1 MQIAKTYS
9 EEIVCLASRTL
20 SENRVAV
27 FIVAYNAEGHI
38 ETVLERIPDWV
49 SEKLT
54 EVFIIDDSSK
64 DGTLNKAVSAI
75 WTNVHVPLRVFRT
88 PYNQGYGGNQILG
101 YSYAIAQKF
110 DIVLL
115 LHGDGQYAPEFL
127 PEILA
132 EYSRPLRADAVYGSR
147 FMTKWGALK
156 GGMPLYKFFGNR
168 ALTWIQNKIV
178 GTRMS
183 EMHSGYRS
191 YRTSAL
197 MKVPFRA
204 NSHGFDF
211 DSDIIIQFTAA
222 GLAIREVPIPTF
234 YGNEICNV
242 DGLRYAWAC
251 VKGAFQYRLMRLE
264 IFYDVKFD
272 VSKRQR
278 NYTIKESP
286 TSLHYHM
293 RKLPLPP
300 GSELLDIGGGDGSAV
315 GLSHADRGVNTT
327 VVDQRVSA
335 DDQES
340 RRAAGHPHLHLIAA
354 DLDAD
359 WTIAVG
365 SRRFNTV
372 FALDVLEHLKSPE
385 RAASQLFSVMEPGGK
400 LYASTGNVS
409 YWIIRGIHVLGHFNY
424 GRRGILDLTHT
435 RLFTVKSFK
444 RLLRDAGFRIDSV
457 RCFGP
462 PIADLADDRKGIL
475 CLIDRISA
483 LLAKYWNGLFGY
495 QILIEATRSDS
506 AETLIAR
513 TFLDQRE
520 SQIQSCTVSNSPIP
534 AAHQ

>member
-1 MQIAKTYS
+1 MQIAETYS

-27 FIVAYNAEGHI
+27 FIVAYNAEGQI

-54 EVFIIDDSSK
+54 EVFIIDDSSN
-64 DGTLNKAVSAI
+64 DGTLSKAVSAI
-75 WTNVHVPLRVFRT
+75 WTNERAPLRVFRT

-110 DIVLL
+110 DIVVL
-115 LHGDGQYAPEFL
+115 LHGDGQYAPEYL
-127 PEILA
+127 PQILA
-132 EYSRPLRADAVYGSR
+132 EYSRPLRVDAVYGSR

-156 GGMPLYKFFGNR
+156 GGMPLYKFFGNQ
-168 ALTWIQNKIV
+168 ALTWIQNKII

-197 MKVPFRA
+197 MRIPFRA

-211 DSDIIIQFTAA
+211 DSDIIIQFAAA

-251 VKGAFQYRLMRLE
+251 VKAAFQYRLMRFE
-264 IFYDVKFD
+264 IFYDAKFD
-272 VSKRQR
+272 VSKRER

-293 RKLPLPP
+293 RKLTLTP

-315 GLSHADRGVNTT
+315 GLCHADRGVNTT
-327 VVDQRVSA
+327 VIDKHVSVA
-335 DDQES
+335 GQEN
-340 RRAAGHPHLHLIAA
+340 RLAASHPNLQLIEAE
-354 DLDAD
+354 LDAD
-359 WTIAVG
+359 WTCAIG
-365 SRRFNTV
+365 GRRFNTV

-385 RAASQLFSVMEPGGK
+385 RAASQLFSLMEPGGK

-409 YWIIRGIHVLGHFNY
+409 YWVIRGIHMLGHFNY

-435 RLFTVKSFK
+435 RLFTVRSFK
-444 RLLRDAGFRIDSV
+444 RLLRNAGFRIDSV

-462 PIADLADDRKGIL
+462 PIADLADDRDGIFL
-475 CLIDRISA
+475 LFDRISA
-483 LLAKYWNGLFGY
+483 LLARYWNGLFGY
-495 QILIEATRSDS
+495 QILVEATRPDS
-506 AETLIAR
+506 AETLIAS
-513 TFLDQRE
+513 TFLDRRE
-520 SQIQSCTVSNSPIP
+520 SQAQSCTVSNS
-534 AAHQ
+534 